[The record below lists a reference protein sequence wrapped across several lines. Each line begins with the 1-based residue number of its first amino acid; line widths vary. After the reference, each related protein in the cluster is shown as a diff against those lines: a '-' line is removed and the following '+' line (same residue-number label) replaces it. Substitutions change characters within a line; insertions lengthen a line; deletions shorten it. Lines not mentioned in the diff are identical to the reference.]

1 MDCHERNGLFVTNIP
16 FKQPKRRLYIWTAPE
31 YRSRHHLGYI
41 LLKLQC
47 RNGMKDLQ
55 IISWADIVYV
65 QNLLSLF
72 RTYCVCPEL
81 IVSVQNLLSLSR
93 TYCLCPEIIVSVQNL
108 VSLSI
113 IYCLCPELIFSVQ
126 NLLSLSRTYCLCPEL
141 IVCEMC
147 IRLMN
152 NMKFQ
157 KDNPRWDLE
166 KFCGRRQKVQ
176 DTLEEKL
183 RGFEWK
189 TGNVEILCYNIKKC
203 VLDTMSGLVG
213 KVDR

>member
-1 MDCHERNGLFVTNIP
+1 MKGTDFSSPTHRLSSLREDCTSGQHQNIEVDTTWATYFWNFNAETVWRLCRLFL
-16 FKQPKRRLYIWTAPE
+16 KQI
-31 YRSRHHLGYI
+31 
-41 LLKLQC
+41 
-47 RNGMKDLQ
+47 
-55 IISWADIVYV
+55 
-65 QNLLSLF
+65 LSLF
-72 RTYCVCPEL
+72 RTYCLCPEL

-93 TYCLCPEIIVSVQNL
+93 NYRLCPDLSVSVH
-108 VSLSI
+108 
-113 IYCLCPELIFSVQ
+113 
-126 NLLSLSRTYCLCPEL
+126 NLLSLSRTHCLCPEL